1 MLRGSKLWPVD
12 LLHLG
17 VLFVLL
23 LVCTTGLGEI
33 RGASGWLVFNTAAV
47 ISVVGVS
54 RWLMRQSGR
63 RAAVSRLILG
73 CVTVP
78 VVFTQVGFVLA
89 EYRDVEYAGF
99 LFDLDRRIFLGVNPL
114 EALEKISTPWL
125 TEVMQW
131 SYTAYL
137 FLPVATILVVIASA
151 DVKGTSRA
159 AWTLVGG
166 IYLSYLGYALVP
178 ASGPNIHSNLG
189 PIAPVNIPVLPLY
202 TFTDPLP
209 GLWLAEEMRLA
220 MFHAEPTKRDCFP
233 SGHTAVAFICAVIIG
248 RASRRHGLWA
258 WPLAVMVALSTIY
271 LRYHYVVDVIVGIA
285 LAWFAVGPLERLH
298 DRLYREHDSVQSGR
312 S

>member
-17 VLFVLL
+17 MLSVLL
-23 LVCTTGLGEI
+23 LVCLGGIGDI
-33 RGASGWLVFNTAAV
+33 RGASGWLAFNAAAV
-47 ISVVGVS
+47 ISVVAVS
-54 RWLMRQSGR
+54 RFLMHQSAR
-63 RAAVSRLILG
+63 RAAVSRLVLG

-89 EYRDVEYAGF
+89 EYRDVEHAEF
-99 LFDLDRRIFLGVNPL
+99 LFDLDRRIFFGVNPL

-137 FLPVATILVVIASA
+137 FLPVATILVVVASA
-151 DVKGTSRA
+151 DVRGTSRA
-159 AWTLVGG
+159 AWSLVGG

-189 PIAPVNIPVLPLY
+189 PIAPVDIPVLPLY

-233 SGHTAVAFICAVIIG
+233 SGHTAVAFICAVLIG
-248 RASRRHGLWA
+248 RASRRHGMWA
-258 WPLAVMVALSTIY
+258 WPLAIMVALSTVY
-271 LRYHYVVDVIVGIA
+271 LRYHYVVDVFVGIA
-285 LAWFAVGPLERLH
+285 LAWVAVGPLERIH
-298 DRLYREHDSVQSGR
+298 DRLFRDPTRIQSGR